1 MSDKETKKKRGKM
14 KVHDSSKYIELEPN
28 MNEEIVE
35 ESELE
40 EVRQPLTIAQRRKR
54 AMAMRRFKTKI
65 AAARK
70 RARKR
75 KASPEKL
82 KMRARRKA
90 RNLIRKRLMK
100 NKSYAEMTPAEK
112 VALDKRVTKIPQ
124 TVIDR
129 LATRQLPQIRQ
140 AELKRLSGSGT
151 KTESLDLNERF
162 SMLFERNVAQ
172 DSDISDKEGTQPKK
186 YFSGLAKSTKEKRD
200 AHFKKGVEKD
210 PSDSSAYKP
219 APGDSKAETKPSSYT
234 KRYHQMFTKE
244 NKVKIDRRFKYFK
257 GKDLKES
264 FLDEAHDLMESVESL
279 VESAEKSLKNKAS
292 ETGISYGILKKVYDR
307 GVAAWR
313 TGHRPGTTPQQWGMA
328 RVNSFATGGKT
339 RTTADSDLWAQ
350 HSGKKESFEL
360 FGEDIDFEQ
369 LDEQT
374 LIDKIL
380 NAMHKHI
387 SKGADIADIAWEI
400 SGASGVNM
408 TSRDLIKKYAERYG
422 EAKRPQFSDA
432 KLQAMKKKYGFAE
445 GKEDPYNREEGTDS
459 LVKIY
464 KQDTP
469 YQSVD
474 EAALNADIRRG
485 DRVKFTRI
493 SITDPQEDIEGTFVG
508 TDENTGRMRIR
519 EDDGKLHI
527 VKHQNV
533 SRVGGVN
540 ESFAK
545 NFGSTT
551 TRKSLREFMVNI
563 PQKKDTLGIK
573 RKDMPQVSSQDMDD
587 FKKYLK
593 DNSVNIQKITVDPK
607 SLKASQG
614 EFNKDKIEKQ
624 IELMGKSKAEP
635 KAIIIS
641 ADDYVIDG
649 HHRWLAAM
657 NLGIKMPALRATMK
671 AKQLIDLI
679 NKYPKVKNVGLSEAY
694 LYEAFDVICED
705 DETCPIITMG
715 QMREF
720 EKLVDKLFA
729 KFEINFDFTKHFRER
744 MSDERNKPCINM
756 RELGQMIQKI
766 YNKNKADGKTLSKFT
781 DAEAVVKDLQSNLNM
796 PIAVEYD
803 RRNDELRVVA
813 KTIMRKKDFKTP
825 NPIVRV

>member
-1 MSDKETKKKRGKM
+1 MADEDKKKTRVKL
-14 KVHDSSKYIELEPN
+14 KAHDSSKYIELEPS
-28 MNEEIVE
+28 MNEEIDDE
-35 ESELE
+35 DELDE
-40 EVRQPLTIAQRRKR
+40 ARDPLTTSQRRQR
-54 AMAMRRFKTKI
+54 AMVMRRFKTKI

-82 KMRARRKA
+82 KQRARKKA
-90 RNLIRKRLMK
+90 RNIIRQRLMK
-100 NKSYAEMTPAEK
+100 NKSYSEMSPAEK
-112 VALDKRVTKIPQ
+112 IALDKRVNKISP
-124 TVIDR
+124 VAINR
-129 LATRQLPQIRQ
+129 IAARQLPQIRQ
-140 AELKRLSGSGT
+140 DELKRLSSAGQQ
-151 KTESLDLNERF
+151 KTESINERF
-162 SMLFERNVAQ
+162 EVMFERNVTQ
-172 DSDISDKEGTQPKK
+172 DSD
-186 YFSGLAKSTKEKRD
+186 D
-200 AHFKKGVEKD
+200 A
-210 PSDSSAYKP
+210 SAYKP
-219 APGDSKAETKPSSYT
+219 TLGDAEAKTKPSNYT
-234 KRYHQMFTKE
+234 KRYHQLFTKE

-257 GKDLKES
+257 DKKLNESADDLIRG
-264 FLDEAHDLMESVESL
+264 AYDLMESVESL
-279 VESAEKSLKNKAS
+279 FENSDKALKNKAS
-292 ETGISYGILKKVYDR
+292 ETGISYDILKKVYER

-313 TGHRPGTTPQQWGMA
+313 TGHRPGTTPEQWGLA

-339 RTTADSDLWAQ
+339 RTTADSDLWAK
-350 HSGKKESFEL
+350 HSGKNESYEL

-369 LDEQT
+369 LDEEA
-374 LIDKIL
+374 LIDKVL
-380 NAMHKHI
+380 SAMHKHVL
-387 SKGADIADIAWEI
+387 KGRDVGDIAWEI
-400 SGASGVNM
+400 SGAAGVNM
-408 TSRDLIKKYAERYG
+408 NSRELMKKYAEKFG
-422 EAKRPQFSDA
+422 KTEKPKFTDSQLAS
-432 KLQAMKKKYGFAE
+432 LKKKYGFAE
-445 GKEDPYNREEGTDS
+445 GKEDPSNREEGTDS

-464 KQDTP
+464 KKDTP
-469 YQSVD
+469 LQEV
-474 EAALNADIRRG
+474 ALNSDIRRG
-485 DRVKFTRI
+485 DRVKFTRV
-493 SITDPQEDIEGTFVG
+493 TVTEPDEDIEGTFVG
-508 TDENTGRMRIR
+508 TDSRTGRMRIR

-527 VKHQNV
+527 VKHQDV
-533 SRVGGVN
+533 ARVGDVN
-540 ESFAK
+540 ESFTK
-545 NFGSTT
+545 NFGSTAHM
-551 TRKSLREFMVNI
+551 KSLREFMVNI
-563 PQKKDTLGIK
+563 PKKKDTLGIK
-573 RKDMPQVSSQDMDD
+573 REDMPQVSSNDMDD

-593 DNSVNIQKITVDPK
+593 DNRVNIQKITVDPK

-679 NKYPKVKNVGLSEAY
+679 NKYPKVKNVGISEAY

-705 DETCPIITMG
+705 DETCPVVTMG

-720 EKLVDKLFA
+720 EKLVDRLFE
-729 KFEINFDFTKHFRER
+729 KFGINFDFTKHFRER